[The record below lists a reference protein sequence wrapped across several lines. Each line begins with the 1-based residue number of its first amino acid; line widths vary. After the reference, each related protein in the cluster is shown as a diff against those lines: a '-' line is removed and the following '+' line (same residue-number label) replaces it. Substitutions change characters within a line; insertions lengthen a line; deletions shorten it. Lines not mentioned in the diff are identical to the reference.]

1 MEDTGKNAPEDMMT
15 LLHQQEE
22 MLTGERHVQ
31 MFPSGTV
38 ELPKLIGT
46 ARYVNARGVFH
57 YWPHK
62 IGEDLIEYLSS
73 QGKENAFLR
82 LGPYSKA
89 DIAERLKSGES
100 LLFVT
105 EYSPMGVE
113 VRSAAGTNVTCA
125 AQYAYFESTKS
136 PGNTIVVGAPPERV
150 QRVLR
155 KAN

>member
-1 MEDTGKNAPEDMMT
+1 MEDTGKNAPEDLIT

-22 MLTGERHVQ
+22 FLTGERDVQ
-31 MFPSGTV
+31 MFPKGTT
-38 ELPKLIGT
+38 ELPKLAGT
-46 ARYVNARGVFH
+46 ARYVNERGIFH

-62 IGEDLIEYLSS
+62 IGADLIEYLSAH
-73 QGKENAFLR
+73 GKENVFLR

-89 DIAERLKSGES
+89 EIAERLKLGEN

-105 EYSPMGVE
+105 EYSSMGVE
-113 VRSAAGTNVTCA
+113 IRSAAGTNATCA
-125 AQYAYFESTKS
+125 EQYHYFESTKS
-136 PGNTIVVGAPPERV
+136 QGSTIVVGAPPERV

>member
-1 MEDTGKNAPEDMMT
+1 MEDTGKNAPEDLIT

-22 MLTGERHVQ
+22 MLTGERDVQ
-31 MFPSGTV
+31 MFPLGTT
-38 ELPKLIGT
+38 ELPKLVGT
-46 ARYVNARGVFH
+46 HRYVNSRGVFH

-62 IGEDLIEYLSS
+62 IGEDMIEYLSAK
-73 QGKENAFLR
+73 GKENVLLR

-89 DIAERLKSGES
+89 EIAERLKLGES

-113 VRSAAGTNVTCA
+113 IRSAAGTNVTCA
-125 AQYAYFESTKS
+125 EQYAYFESTKS
-136 PGNTIVVGAPPERV
+136 QGSTIVVGAPPERV